1 MKEQILPRGVAAGLT
16 DEQVLASR
24 RLHGANTLT
33 KRKRKGFFRQYLS
46 SFGDPI
52 IKILLVALAINVI
65 FLFRNS
71 DWMESAGIA
80 VAVFL
85 ATFVSTLSQYGSES
99 AFIELQ
105 RASANIECRVRRAG
119 GVRSLPVGELVV
131 GDIVLL
137 EAGEKIPADGVLLSG
152 KLSVDQSALNGESA
166 EAEKLPLSAG
176 GDWDLMHKN
185 QLFRGSI
192 VSAGEGVMR
201 VERVGDKTFY
211 GGLAREMQDEPP
223 ESPLRVKLA
232 GLAKTLS
239 RLGYIAAVLIAVA
252 DLFNSFFID
261 NGMNFSLAFADMRN
275 WKVCV
280 PRLMHALTLAIAI
293 VVVAVPEGLPMMIA
307 VVLSSNM
314 LRMLK
319 DKVMVRKPVGIE
331 ASGGVNI
338 LFTDKTGTLTKG
350 ELEAVKYID
359 GSGQVSDGVDSCGKI
374 VAELLR
380 LNGVFNSGSVV
391 SANKALGGNA
401 TDRALLK
408 GVLPLSF
415 RAENY
420 LKVSAFPFDSAHKFS
435 AACVRAE
442 NGGSM
447 PIFGAKCTFVKG
459 APEKILPFCQNYV
472 SPNGMLCPFDAEE
485 MGRKQRAMTCR
496 AMRVLAVAVA
506 RSDVT
511 GEKDLHGLTFVAL
524 VGIRDDIRAEVPAAI
539 EEVRRAGIQVV
550 MITGDNIETAKAVAE
565 EAGLLQP
572 LRDLAPTAKNKGF
585 SHFAHRGRNGFN
597 RKDGVKKHTENR
609 MGNYM
614 ETRMGNDGRKLAEM
628 RGENRGRKPARIYT
642 EDRRGNL
649 EENSVGDRVEKNR
662 LNFAADRDTSPLVI
676 TVKELAAMT
685 DEEVLKLLPRLRV
698 VARALPTDKSRLVR
712 LAQSRGLVTG
722 MTGDGINDAPALK
735 KADVGFAMGTG
746 TEVAKEAGDIV
757 ILDNN
762 FASIAKAIRYGR
774 TIFKSIRKFVVFQL
788 TMNLCAVGVSL
799 IAPFIG
805 IDTPVTVIQMLW
817 INIIMDTLAGLAF
830 AGEPPLKEYM
840 EERPTR
846 RNEPVLSRHMIRQI
860 VFTGVYTV
868 GLCLVFL
875 KAPFFREFFRY
886 EENKL
891 PFYTAFFALFVFSG
905 VFNAFNART
914 ERINLLS
921 HLKNNKTFVVFILI
935 VIAVQLLLVYF
946 GGTLFRCC
954 GLSPKELALTL
965 ALAATVIPVDFIR
978 KVLYKKAVKSRE
990 RILGK
995 RLTKGKKYSII
1006 KKNLGEE
1013 RI

>member
-1 MKEQILPRGVAAGLT
+1 MKEQILSQTGKTTGSVTAGLT
-16 DEQVLASR
+16 EEQVLASR
-24 RLHGANTLT
+24 RLHGANVLT

-52 IKILLVALAINVI
+52 IKILLAALAINVL
-65 FLFRNS
+65 FLFRTS
-71 DWMESAGIA
+71 DWMESVGIA

-99 AFIELQ
+99 AFLELQ
-105 RASANIECRVRRAG
+105 RASANIECRVKRAG
-119 GVRSLPVGELVV
+119 SIRSIPVSELVV

-137 EAGEKIPADGVLLSG
+137 EAGEKLPADGILLSG

-166 EAEKLPLSAG
+166 EAEKLPIAAG
-176 GDWDLMHKN
+176 EEWDLMHKN

-211 GGLAREMQDEPP
+211 GGMAKEMQDEPP

-232 GLAKTLS
+232 GLAGTLS
-239 RLGYIAAVLIAVA
+239 KLGYIAAVLIAVA
-252 DLFNSFFID
+252 DLFNSFLID
-261 NGMNFSLAFADMRN
+261 NSMNFVRAWADICTWN
-275 WKVCV
+275 VCL

-350 ELEAVKYID
+350 ELEAVKIVD
-359 GSGQVSDGVDSCGKI
+359 GGGQVFDDVQDCGRSI
-374 VAELLR
+374 GELLK
-380 LNGVFNSGSVV
+380 LSAYFNTGSAL
-391 SANKALGGNA
+391 SAGKALGGNA

-408 GVLPLSF
+408 AILPLDF
-415 RAENY
+415 KTDNY
-420 LKVSAFPFDSAHKFS
+420 RKLSAFPFDSAYKFS
-435 AACVRAE
+435 AAAVRSQQGA
-442 NGGSM
+442 M
-447 PIFGAKCTFVKG
+447 PLFGEKCTFIKG
-459 APEKILPFCQNYV
+459 APEKILPFCSDYV
-472 SPNGMLCPFDAEE
+472 DENGEFRAFDSAQI
-485 MGRKQRAMTCR
+485 GRKQRAMTQK

-506 RSDVT
+506 RHDVA
-511 GEKDLHGLTFVAL
+511 GEKDLKDLTFVAL
-524 VGIRDDIRAEVPAAI
+524 IGIRDDIRKEVPAAI
-539 EEVRRAGIQVV
+539 AEVTGAGIQVV

-565 EAGLLQP
+565 EIGLLAHTGREGRETP
-572 LRDLAPTAKNKGF
+572 LAVT
-585 SHFAHRGRNGFN
+585 GR
-597 RKDGVKKHTENR
+597 
-609 MGNYM
+609 
-614 ETRMGNDGRKLAEM
+614 
-628 RGENRGRKPARIYT
+628 
-642 EDRRGNL
+642 
-649 EENSVGDRVEKNR
+649 
-662 LNFAADRDTSPLVI
+662 
-676 TVKELAAMT
+676 ELAAMT
-685 DEEVLKLLPRLRV
+685 DAEVVKILPRLRV

-712 LAQSRGLVTG
+712 LAQSQGLVTG

-805 IDTPVTVIQMLW
+805 VDTPVTVIQMLW

-830 AGEPPLKEYM
+830 AGEPALQEYM
-840 EERPTR
+840 EERPTK
-846 RNEPVLSRHMIRQI
+846 RNEPVLCKRMIHQI
-860 VFTGVYTV
+860 VCTGAYTI

-875 KAPFFREFFRY
+875 KAPVFKGLFRY
-886 EENKL
+886 EENPL
-891 PFYTAFFALFVFSG
+891 YFYTAFFALFVFSG

-914 ERINLLS
+914 ERIHLFS
-921 HLKNNKTFVVFILI
+921 HLKNNKLFVVFILL
-935 VIAVQLLLVYF
+935 VMAVQLLLIYV
-946 GGTLFRCC
+946 GGTMFRCA
-954 GLSPKELALTL
+954 GLTAGELLVTL
-965 ALAATVIPVDFIR
+965 LLSLTVIPVDLVR
-978 KVLYKKAVKSRE
+978 KVISKKRAKRKGETNEGFCGEKAS
-990 RILGK
+990 GK
-995 RLTKGKKYSII
+995 GYARPEKAKVLEK
-1006 KKNLGEE
+1006 
-1013 RI
+1013 